1 MLHRDVSPRLFGAIL
16 FITLFAA
23 CSPRSGAAAP
33 AASSDKAS
41 AASAGS
47 VSGGQLFQTGVV
59 TASPSAVAAASRG
72 LPDFTGL
79 VQQVGSAVVNVQ
91 VVEKQQQDEGGGG
104 GDDQGGGG
112 GENDDPFG
120 DFFRRFGIPT
130 PNAPPRNS
138 APVRGVGSGFII
150 SQNGYI
156 LTNAHVVANASK
168 VTVMLTDRR
177 EFQAKVIGVD
187 QKSDIA
193 VIKINPQGNLPVV
206 SIGNSDSL
214 KPGQWVLAIGS
225 PFNFV
230 NTVTAGIVSATAR
243 TLPSGGQAGF
253 VPFIQTDVPVNPG
266 NSGGPLFNLQGQ
278 VVGINSEIYS
288 QSGAYEGI
296 SFAIPINV
304 ATNVADQL
312 VRTGHVVRGRIGVTI
327 QSVTAATADNL
338 GLPFPHGAAVASVE
352 SGGPADKAGI
362 QPLDVI
368 LSVNGKQVQDED
380 ELPSIIAEITPGN
393 VAHLQVWRDKKTIS
407 LDVRVGV
414 LPQNGETASAGGSGR
429 GGSTVE
435 RNVGLSVRTLSAAEK
450 NQLKTRGNVVIT
462 NVAGPAAEAM
472 LQAGDVI
479 LSINRTPITDIAQFQ
494 RAIRAGHE
502 WTLLIQRDMNGT
514 PEQLIVTISLQ

>member
-1 MLHRDVSPRLFGAIL
+1 MLHRDVRPRLLGAIL

-33 AASSDKAS
+33 GGDSSTAS
-41 AASAGS
+41 AVGS
-47 VSGGQLFQTGVV
+47 GKDNGARLFPTGVV
-59 TASPSAVAAASRG
+59 TASPAAVAAASRG
-72 LPDFTGL
+72 LPDFSGL

-91 VVEKQQQDEGGGG
+91 VVEKQREESG
-104 GDDQGGGG
+104 GDEQGGGG
-112 GENDDPFG
+112 GNDDPFG

-130 PNAPPRNS
+130 PNMPPRNS

-156 LTNAHVVANASK
+156 LTNAHVVNNASK
-168 VTVMLTDRR
+168 VTVRLTDRR
-177 EFQAKVIGVD
+177 EFDAKVIGVD
-187 QKSDIA
+187 QRSDIA
-193 VIKINPQGNLPVV
+193 VIKINGQNDLPVV
-206 SIGNSDSL
+206 TIGNSDSL

-243 TLPSGGQAGF
+243 TLNNGF

-266 NSGGPLFNLQGQ
+266 NSGGPLFNLEGQ

-327 QSVTAATADNL
+327 QTVTAATADNL
-338 GLPFPHGAAVASVE
+338 GLPFPRGAAVASVE
-352 SGGPADKAGI
+352 PGGPADKAGI

-368 LSVNGKQVQDED
+368 LSVNGKQVPDSD

-393 VAHLQVWRDKKTIS
+393 VAHLQVWRDKKTIGV
-407 LDVRVGV
+407 DVRVGV
-414 LPQNGETASAGGSGR
+414 LPQNGETASAGGGGGGPSGGA
-429 GGSTVE
+429 GGSSAE
-435 RNVGLSVRTLSAAEK
+435 ARSVGLSVRTLSAAERS
-450 NQLKTRGNVVIT
+450 QLKTRGSVVIT
-462 NVAGPAAEAM
+462 NVSGPAAEAM
-472 LQAGDVI
+472 LQPGDVI
-479 LSINRTPITDIAQFQ
+479 LSINRTQINDIEQFQ
-494 RAIRAGHE
+494 RAIRSGHE
-502 WTLLIQRDMNGT
+502 WTLLIQRSVDGM
-514 PEQLIVTISLQ
+514 PQQLIVTIATQ

>member
-1 MLHRDVSPRLFGAIL
+1 MFHRDVSPRLLGAIL
-16 FITLFAA
+16 FISLFAA
-23 CSPRSGAAAP
+23 CSPQSGAAAP
-33 AASSDKAS
+33 TGEADTSNVAH
-41 AASAGS
+41 
-47 VSGGQLFQTGVV
+47 GGTGGNAHLFQTGVV
-59 TASPSAVAAASRG
+59 TASPAAVAAASRG
-72 LPDFTGL
+72 LPDFSGL

-91 VVEKQQQDEGGGG
+91 VVEKQQQEEGGGDEQGGGG
-104 GDDQGGGG
+104 GD
-112 GENDDPFG
+112 NDDPFG

-130 PNAPPRNS
+130 PNMPPRNS

-156 LTNAHVVANASK
+156 LTNAHVVNNATK
-168 VTVMLTDRR
+168 VTVRLTDRR
-177 EFQAKVIGVD
+177 EFDAKVIGVD
-187 QKSDIA
+187 ERSDIA
-193 VIKINPQGNLPVV
+193 VIKISAQGNLPVV

-243 TLPSGGQAGF
+243 TLNNGF

-266 NSGGPLFNLQGQ
+266 NSGGPLFNLEGQ

-327 QSVTAATADNL
+327 QTVTAATADNL
-338 GLPFPHGAAVASVE
+338 GLPFPRGAAVASVE
-352 SGGPADKAGI
+352 PGGPADKAGI

-368 LSVNGKQVQDED
+368 LSVNGKEVPDSD
-380 ELPSIIAEITPGN
+380 ELPSIIAEIPPGN

-407 LDVRVGV
+407 VDVRVGV
-414 LPQNGETASAGGSGR
+414 LPTSGETAGSTGPGGGGSA
-429 GGSTVE
+429 VE

-450 NQLKTRGNVVIT
+450 TQLKTRGNVVIT
-462 NVAGPAAEAM
+462 NVSGPAAEAM
-472 LQAGDVI
+472 LQPGDVI
-479 LSINRTPITDIAQFQ
+479 LSINRAPISDIAQFQ
-494 RAIRAGHE
+494 RAIRSGHE
-502 WTLLIQRDMNGT
+502 WTLLIQRSVDGM
-514 PEQLIVTISLQ
+514 PQQLIVTISLQ

>member
-33 AASSDKAS
+33 AGSSDTSS
-41 AASAGS
+41 A
-47 VSGGQLFQTGVV
+47 VSSGTVGGGHLFQTGVV

-72 LPDFTGL
+72 LPDFTAL

-91 VVEKQQQDEGGGG
+91 VVERQPQDEGGAEG

-112 GENDDPFG
+112 GDNDDPFG

-193 VIKINPQGNLPVV
+193 VIKISAQGNLPVV
-206 SIGNSDSL
+206 SIGNSDTL

-225 PFNFV
+225 PFDFV

-243 TLPSGGQAGF
+243 TLSNGGEAGF

-266 NSGGPLFNLQGQ
+266 NSGGPLFNLEGQ

-352 SGGPADKAGI
+352 PGGPADKAGI

-368 LSVNGKQVQDED
+368 LSVNGKQVQNED

-393 VAHLQVWRDKKTIS
+393 IAHLQVWRDKKTIS
-407 LDVRVGV
+407 VDVRVGV
-414 LPQNGETASAGGSGR
+414 LPQSGETASAGGPG

-462 NVAGPAAEAM
+462 SVAGPAAEAM

-494 RAIRAGHE
+494 RAIRTGHE
-502 WTLLIQRDMNGT
+502 WTLLIQREMNGT
-514 PEQLIVTISLQ
+514 PEQIIVTISLQ